1 MDDQPANRL
10 LIFDFDGVVADS
22 EVVAND
28 VLAEAVSELGV
39 PTSREDSYKRYMGK
53 RALEVLAEIARA
65 IGRPLPEGFPEAL
78 QERTLAALGKDLKV
92 VAGLHDYLTAFPEPQ
107 RCIASSSSP
116 DRLALCLEVLGLR
129 DQFEPHVYSASMV
142 ARGKPA
148 PDIFLYA
155 AEQVGVAPSRC
166 LVLED
171 NPSGVEA
178 AIAAGMTV
186 MGLTAASHIQAGHA
200 AHLVAAGAHHVADS
214 FADAEA
220 ITRRWLSGPPEA
232 PQGC

>member
-1 MDDQPANRL
+1 MHDQPANRL

-28 VLAEAVSELGV
+28 VLAKAVSELGV
-39 PTSREDSYKRYMGK
+39 PTSREDSYRRYMGK
-53 RALEVLAEIARA
+53 RSPEVLAEIARA

-129 DQFEPHVYSASMV
+129 DQFGPHVYSASMV

-148 PDIFLYA
+148 PDIFLHA

-171 NPSGVEA
+171 GPTGVEA

-186 MGLTAASHIQAGHA
+186 IGLIAASHIQAGHTA
-200 AHLVAAGAHHVADS
+200 RLVAAGAHHVADS
-214 FADAEA
+214 FAEAEA
-220 ITRRWLSGPPEA
+220 ITRRWLTGSPEA